1 MNHNYEKRSIPFV
14 SLSEVRTYLGELAEQ
29 ALDDPVTA
37 ENLWTF
43 ACMVCGTLWEVCE
56 RKPDLIRNFA
66 RKKMVFPVNWPLLKG
81 EQKQIFE
88 MIKNLGIGTN
98 AIFRLHRR
106 KQFDT
111 NTPVNKLALS
121 NMNYIHQ
128 IQYETLTK
136 FSSQYFT
143 TDFYG
148 KKCVPP
154 IEDYIKREIARVKD
168 PWLKQVMSLG
178 NLSRA
183 NADDW
188 AKTIWQKIME
198 THGGHPEKDR
208 TLRIM
213 GNYRKNHNSVTGPK
227 KTTGKTAES
236 NIRNG
241 IKLRIFKTVRNLAG
255 SG

>member
-1 MNHNYEKRSIPFV
+1 MNPNDEKRSIPFV
-14 SLSEVRTYLGELAEQ
+14 SLSEMGTYLDELAKQ

-37 ENLWTF
+37 ETLWTF
-43 ACMVCGTLWEVCE
+43 AWMVCGTLWEVCE

-88 MIKNLGIGTN
+88 MLKNLGLGTN
-98 AIFRLHRR
+98 AIFHLHRR
-106 KQFDT
+106 KQFDP
-111 NTPVNKLALS
+111 NTPVNEIALS
-121 NMNYIHQ
+121 YMNDIHQ
-128 IQYETLTK
+128 LQYETRMK
-136 FSSQYFT
+136 FNLQRFMA
-143 TDFYG
+143 DFYG
-148 KKCVPP
+148 KKRVPP
-154 IEDYIKREIARVKD
+154 IENYIRREIARVKD

-178 NLSRA
+178 TLSRA

-198 THGGHPEKDR
+198 THYGHPEKDR

-213 GNYRKNHNSVTGPK
+213 GNYRKNHNAVTGLK

-241 IKLRIFKTVRNLAG
+241 IKKRIFDAVRNLAG
-255 SG
+255 ST